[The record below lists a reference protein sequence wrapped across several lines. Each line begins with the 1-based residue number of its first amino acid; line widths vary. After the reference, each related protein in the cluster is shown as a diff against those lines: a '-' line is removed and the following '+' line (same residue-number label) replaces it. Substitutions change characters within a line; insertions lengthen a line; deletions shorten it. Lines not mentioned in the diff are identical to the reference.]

1 MIFGARAHFYFPTL
15 FMKGTGLVEWESFT
29 QSQQQGIAQ
38 SRLLKIRNLERFEYT
53 EKYNKMNDLK

>member
-38 SRLLKIRNLERFEYT
+38 SRLLKIRNIERFE
-53 EKYNKMNDLK
+53 